1 MSCRIDDIHEASF
14 LVRNTMD
21 LILWRHAEAEDGFP
35 DTARRL
41 TEKGL
46 DQAKRMSGWLKSRLP
61 ENTLVIVSPA
71 QRTQQTAAALKSDFV
86 TNAEIGPGAGVRNI
100 LAAVNWPNLQDAV
113 VIVGHQPTLGEVAS
127 YLIPVIPP
135 GLSVKKGSVWWIRC
149 QKKDSIIESVLHAVI
164 YPEML

>member
-1 MSCRIDDIHEASF
+1 
-14 LVRNTMD
+14 MD

-46 DQAKRMSGWLKSRLP
+46 DQAKRMSRWLRSRLP
-61 ENTLVIVSPA
+61 ANTLVIVSPA
-71 QRTQQTAAALKSDFV
+71 QRTQQTATALTSDFV
-86 TNAEIGPGAGVRNI
+86 TNAEIGPGASVNNI
-100 LAAVNWPNLQDAV
+100 LTAANWPNLQGAV

-135 GLSVKKGSVWWIRC
+135 EFSVKKGSVWWIRC
-149 QKKDSIIESVLHAVI
+149 QKKENIIETVFHVVI
-164 YPEML
+164 SPEML